1 MIINRE
7 ILLMYGIFMESVV
20 IFKNYAGGRYTV
32 VLFLLALIYLL
43 IMERNKRRRAL
54 FVYMPLTLLFLF
66 FFPIFRKVFVRL
78 MGGEGDTYYRVL
90 WLIPMGMIIAYAGVK
105 LAGLLCE
112 KKGIWM
118 KRVTLAVLAA
128 AVILC
133 GKYVYASQ
141 YMSKAENLYHL
152 PQKVIDICDVIAP
165 EDGEERIWAVF
176 PTDLVYFVRQYDTD
190 IQMLYGREMVEPKW
204 QYAEPVHTIMNH
216 PTTIDIEELLKLTR
230 ERYCT
235 YIVLPNNKG
244 VTEEPEHFGLELLD
258 TIEGYPIYYD
268 PVAAQI
274 KEETFG

>member
-1 MIINRE
+1 
-7 ILLMYGIFMESVV
+7 MYGIFMESVV
-20 IFKNYAGGRYTV
+20 IFKNYAGGRYIV

-43 IMERNKRRRAL
+43 IMEKNKRRRAL

-90 WLIPMGMIIAYAGVK
+90 WLVPMGMVIAYAGVK
-105 LAGLLCE
+105 IAGLLCE

-118 KRVTLAVLAA
+118 KRVTLAVVAA
-128 AVILC
+128 AVMLC
-133 GKYVYASQ
+133 GRYVYASQ

-216 PTTIDIEELLKLTR
+216 PTTIDVEELLKLTR

-235 YIVLPNNKG
+235 YIVLPDNKG
-244 VTEEPEHFGLELLD
+244 VTEEPENFGLELLD

-268 PVAAQI
+268 PVAEQM